1 MHESPEA
8 VNLWLR
14 RRAGGPARRWAS
26 GSPLRP
32 PVEQEAGSS
41 LWFPELDLLC
51 SDTGAPGPQGLD
63 SDWLTPQLSGQL
75 TAWTGLP
82 GLLSGWTPA
91 QVSLTAPHPHGA
103 GLVVRWAEAMTPPC
117 SSLLFPKGGIQPSSA
132 ILSLML
138 PVNYEVKHQE
148 HPGHYSGLEVGG
160 MPVVGKVLEQWGQES
175 TFSLVWLSRHE
186 LPFWR

>member
-1 MHESPEA
+1 MWEVTGFSTSAMVVAMLCAGPGKQPE
-8 VNLWLR
+8 
-14 RRAGGPARRWAS
+14 GARCCPQQRSAS
-26 GSPLRP
+26 TR
-32 PVEQEAGSS
+32 V
-41 LWFPELDLLC
+41 
-51 SDTGAPGPQGLD
+51 
-63 SDWLTPQLSGQL
+63 
-75 TAWTGLP
+75 GLP

-117 SSLLFPKGGIQPSSA
+117 SSPLFPKGGIQPSSA